1 VEPKEYQQT
10 FSTFVL
16 DAKKIG
22 ADIGMCAWVF
32 PVVVILVRFGVFTVM
47 LLKIFK
53 SFECYTLSLGK
64 YSNTGL

>member
-1 VEPKEYQQT
+1 VAPKKYQQT
-10 FSTFVL
+10 FSLFVP

-32 PVVVILVRFGVFTVM
+32 PFRVISVRFGVFTVM
-47 LLKIFK
+47 LLKMFK
-53 SFECYTLSLGK
+53 SFECYTLSFGK